1 MISMVQSEPRNRH
14 LYFFPYWSI
23 TGRRTVEVEKTVI
36 NLGICAHADAGKTTL
51 SEALLFQS
59 GAIRKSGRVDHKDAF
74 LDTFKLEKERGI
86 TIFSKLARFETDTK
100 AVTILDTPGH
110 ADFSAEM
117 ERVLKVLDYCLLIIS
132 APDMV
137 TAQVRTLWRLLT
149 HYRVPTF
156 IFINKMDLSDKQRS
170 ELTDILKDTLSE
182 GCIPFDAAL
191 PAGFQTTEVQES
203 IAVLE
208 DSLMERYLEEGQNVT
223 PSDLVKLIKNRKLF
237 PLYFG
242 SALKMEGTESLLKG
256 LDELTESSVYPEEFG
271 ARIFKITR
279 ENNKRLSWLKV
290 TGGVL
295 KIRDSINNEKIDE
308 IRLYSGAKFEA
319 VQIAEAGTVCAVAGL
334 SGSKAGM
341 GLGFEKDAEEGLLQ
355 PLERC
360 RVILPEGADKVKALE
375 QLKSLEEEEPMLHIS
390 HDDNTGEISAEI
402 MGDVQTEIVN
412 DLLKER
418 FGYEVG
424 FGSPETVYK
433 ETILNAVEGVGH
445 YEPLRHYA
453 EVHLYLEPGERGS
466 GVVLKN
472 KCPRDYLTENYQK
485 LILTHLN
492 EKKFKGTLTGSE
504 ITDITI
510 SLIAGKSHEKHTEG
524 GDFRQATYR
533 AVRQGLM
540 MSEMVLLEPVLNF
553 TLEVPSYAV
562 GRAMTDLSAMSAK
575 TDPPELIND
584 GTFSL
589 LKGTIPA
596 SEVKDYART
605 VISYTSGE
613 GRFFTSFKEY
623 APCHDHEEVIAAKAY
638 DPELDKYNTGSS
650 VFCQHGAG
658 TIIPWNEVR
667 KYMHIDTGW
676 KPAEEKRASITP
688 VIPQSPAK
696 TAPDN
701 RSFKEKEKD
710 RRAFDKE
717 LMAIFERT
725 YGPIQRRL
733 SYNMDEGFEEP
744 EENRGPKGGDPKYQE
759 KKKAPE
765 PVKDY
770 LLVDGYNIIH
780 AWEELKSL
788 STGNLQSARDKL
800 MDILSNYAGYTGE
813 NVILVFDAYKVNG
826 GRERTF
832 KYNNITVV
840 YTKEAETADLY
851 IEKAAH
857 ELGKKHKVT
866 VATSDGIEQVII
878 FGAGAIRLSALNLEQ
893 RIKDMEKEIAEKLG
907 KM

>member
-1 MISMVQSEPRNRH
+1 MK
-14 LYFFPYWSI
+14 
-23 TGRRTVEVEKTVI
+23 KTVI
-36 NLGICAHADAGKTTL
+36 DLGICAHADAGKTTL
-51 SEALLFQS
+51 SEALLFRS

-74 LDTFKLEKERGI
+74 LDTYELEKERGI

-117 ERVLKVLDYCLLIIS
+117 ERVLMVLDYCLLIIS
-132 APDMV
+132 APDLV
-137 TAQVRTLWRLLT
+137 TGQVRTLWRLLT
-149 HYRVPTF
+149 HYRIPTI
-156 IFINKMDLSDKQRS
+156 IFVNKMDLSDR
-170 ELTDILKDTLSE
+170 EPEEVTGILKKMLSE

-191 PAGFQTTEVQES
+191 PVNFRTTEVQES
-203 IAVLE
+203 LAVLD
-208 DSLMERYLEEGQNVT
+208 DSLMESYLEEGRNVS
-223 PSDLVKLIKNRKLF
+223 PPDLRALIKKRRLF

-242 SALKMEGTESLLKG
+242 SALKMEGVESLLKG
-256 LDELTESSVYPEEFG
+256 LDELTEAPVYPEEFG

-279 ENNKRLSWLKV
+279 ENNKRLSWLKI
-290 TGGVL
+290 TGGSL
-295 KIRDSINNEKIDE
+295 KIRDSINGEKTDE
-308 IRLYSGAKFEA
+308 IRLYSGARSEA
-319 VQIAEAGTVCAVAGL
+319 VQSADAGTVCAVAGL
-334 SGSKAGM
+334 SGSRAGM

-360 RVILPEGADKVKALE
+360 RVILPEGTDRVKALE

-402 MGDVQTEIVN
+402 MGNVQTEIIN

-466 GVVLKN
+466 GLVFKN

-485 LILTHLN
+485 LIMTHLK
-492 EKKFKGTLTGSE
+492 ERKFKGTLTGSE
-504 ITDITI
+504 ITDMTI
-510 SLIAGKSHEKHTEG
+510 SLVAGRAHEKHTEG

-553 TLEVPSYAV
+553 TLEVPSSAV

-575 TDPPELIND
+575 TEPPELTND

-605 VISYTSGE
+605 VISYTSGN

-623 APCHDHEEVIAAKAY
+623 APCHNHEEVIAAKAY

-667 KYMHIDTGW
+667 KYMQIDTGW
-676 KPAEEKRASITP
+676 KPEGERPEKVTRVAQRNPGKAESD
-688 VIPQSPAK
+688 S
-696 TAPDN
+696 

-710 RRAFDKE
+710 RRALDAE

-733 SYNMDEGFEEP
+733 SYSMDDSFEEP
-744 EENRGPKGGDPKYQE
+744 SENRGPKGGDPKYQE
-759 KKKAPE
+759 KKKAQE
-765 PVKDY
+765 PQKDY

-780 AWEELKSL
+780 AWEELKAL
-788 STGNLQSARDKL
+788 SQGNLQSARDRL

-832 KYNNITVV
+832 KYNNISVV

-857 ELGKKHKVT
+857 ELGKKHRVT

-878 FGAGAIRLSALNLEQ
+878 FGAGAIRLSALNLEE
-893 RIKDMEKEIAEKLG
+893 RIRDMEKEISGKLG
-907 KM
+907 KI